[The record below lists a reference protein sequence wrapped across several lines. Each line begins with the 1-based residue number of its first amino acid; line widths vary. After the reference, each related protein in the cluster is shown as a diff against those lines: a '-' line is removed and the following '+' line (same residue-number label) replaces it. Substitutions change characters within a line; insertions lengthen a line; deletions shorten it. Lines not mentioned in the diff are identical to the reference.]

1 MQRQVLLRKVRLLEG
16 QDGGV
21 LKVNSDTWCGRRGHP
36 NKWLLQFKGRAVSAR
51 LIIQLNSKSQI
62 QLSPSQATDRDD
74 N

>member
-1 MQRQVLLRKVRLLEG
+1 MLRNIRLLKG
-16 QDGGV
+16 QGGEV
-21 LKVNSDTWCGRRGHP
+21 LEVNSDTRSGRRGQP
-36 NKWLLQFKGRAVSAR
+36 NKGLLHFKGKVMSAILPRR